1 MMLVV
6 SAEIALWAGDLDR
19 LHAMLSG
26 RFRRAE
32 PRRRVRSY
40 IAGLVA
46 GLDRKN
52 GYHGSRICSTR
63 STNTPIRHVCE
74 IQSGMDSTAGRRSN

>member
-6 SAEIALWAGDLDR
+6 SAEIALWAGELDR

-26 RFRRAE
+26 RFWRAE

-46 GLDRKN
+46 GLDRKKRLDPRDRVWAWSHWRRRRQHQARTSHYRRR
-52 GYHGSRICSTR
+52 GY
-63 STNTPIRHVCE
+63 P
-74 IQSGMDSTAGRRSN
+74 